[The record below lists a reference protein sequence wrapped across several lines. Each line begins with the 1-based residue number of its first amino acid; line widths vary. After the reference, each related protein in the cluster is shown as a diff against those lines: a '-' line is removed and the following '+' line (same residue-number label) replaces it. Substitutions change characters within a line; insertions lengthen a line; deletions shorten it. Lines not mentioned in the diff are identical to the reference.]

1 MAGGK
6 HILGKAKR
14 HIFGTA
20 KVGEK
25 GQIVIPKD
33 ARQIFGVKPG
43 DTLLILGDEETGII
57 VTKPD
62 VLRDAADEMYYRVN
76 ERYGIYEQDDRF
88 VYNDAVDMDTI
99 PKNFDIR
106 HLYHPLDLWRIQ
118 VLKQADVVLLQF
130 QTEFM
135 QKRPSCAST
144 KLPRCA

>member
-1 MAGGK
+1 MNRDIFEPFTVSCLTNGQTRCKGGSCVAGGK

-62 VLRDAADEMYYRVN
+62 VLRDAAD
-76 ERYGIYEQDDRF
+76 
-88 VYNDAVDMDTI
+88 
-99 PKNFDIR
+99 DIFG
-106 HLYHPLDLWRIQ
+106 
-118 VLKQADVVLLQF
+118 KM
-130 QTEFM
+130 E
-135 QKRPSCAST
+135 K
-144 KLPRCA
+144 

>member
-1 MAGGK
+1 MQIVIYQIFPTALRLTNWKTGCKLYKYEIYPLKEAGGVAGGK

-62 VLRDAADEMYYRVN
+62 VLRDAADEIFRKM
-76 ERYGIYEQDDRF
+76 ER
-88 VYNDAVDMDTI
+88 
-99 PKNFDIR
+99 
-106 HLYHPLDLWRIQ
+106 
-118 VLKQADVVLLQF
+118 
-130 QTEFM
+130 
-135 QKRPSCAST
+135 
-144 KLPRCA
+144 

>member
-1 MAGGK
+1 MQIVIYQIFPTALRLTNWKTGCKLYKYEIYPLKEAGGVAGGK

-25 GQIVIPKD
+25 GQIMIPKD

-62 VLRDAADEMYYRVN
+62 VLRDAADEIFGKM
-76 ERYGIYEQDDRF
+76 ER
-88 VYNDAVDMDTI
+88 
-99 PKNFDIR
+99 
-106 HLYHPLDLWRIQ
+106 
-118 VLKQADVVLLQF
+118 
-130 QTEFM
+130 
-135 QKRPSCAST
+135 
-144 KLPRCA
+144 

>member
-1 MAGGK
+1 MNRDIFEPFAVSCLTNGQTHCKLYKYEIYPLKEAGGVAGGK

-62 VLRDAADEMYYRVN
+62 VLRDAADEIFGKM
-76 ERYGIYEQDDRF
+76 ER
-88 VYNDAVDMDTI
+88 
-99 PKNFDIR
+99 
-106 HLYHPLDLWRIQ
+106 
-118 VLKQADVVLLQF
+118 
-130 QTEFM
+130 
-135 QKRPSCAST
+135 
-144 KLPRCA
+144 